1 MSSNLFSGSA
11 TSTAKT
17 TGVVPGN
24 EPALRN
30 EGDIK
35 RIWYLSQIYDPDIHP
50 VSDMAKYIIP
60 LEGELVVD
68 VDDNRFLIVK
78 HVDKY
83 NTWKSTFEN
92 YFLLPEKDVSD
103 YDLFPQHEYGF
114 LQGELALAIDFSTRP
129 AVARVDANAVAPN
142 AAYAMLY
149 KGAIISEKGEII
161 SATYA
166 NMDLVNN
173 QIGVSPVVYD
183 NLENNVVM
191 GCNSFSVTQNEAAL
205 PNGTRCTL
213 VYYDQAG
220 RPIPP
225 TYPVVVQHCA
235 YLRDHQLDKKYIT
248 SIELLAPW
256 FTNSTKPNTLFIPVN
271 LPLSAVEFRALVHY
285 SDGTTSEQ
293 PVNSF
298 NGDNG
303 FRLDGINQYK
313 PTTPGQIS
321 DAVVLTYFFSESEQ
335 ASIAQP
341 GAPRHMSNLYEIVA
355 TPAQGAYSPRIYTY
369 PYWDSA
375 AGYKLKHWLTDLDRK
390 YCRDVTDKVTLNETS
405 PVFQGQLFGQEQ
417 PMVFNLNMRDVS
429 AIYEP
434 WAFIQYSTITLFNPP
449 SAPGRKWNVR
459 HDYNAPG
466 FPNMVVEFW
475 QQVGGGNPGRFAT
488 VTTIDEFLDAGY
500 WAFAPMYDVRTEVK
514 APTPTHFDLVRE
526 DGTFTSGIPVAA
538 FNQLPISS
546 IALSTG
552 TTLYIRWVL
561 RESDGNELQLGVSA
575 AICNEITAPTT

>member
-1 MSSNLFSGSA
+1 MSQFDGQALSPSSA
-11 TSTAKT
+11 AI
-17 TGVVPGN
+17 VPAN
-24 EPALRN
+24 EINVRN
-30 EGDIK
+30 DGDRK
-35 RIWYLSQIYDPDIHP
+35 RVLYLDQIYDPDIHP
-50 VSDMAKYIIP
+50 VEDMAKYVIP
-60 LEGELVVD
+60 LEREIVINEEGHQLLVVT
-68 VDDNRFLIVK
+68 

-83 NTWKSTFEN
+83 NTWKSTFAD
-92 YFLLPEKDVSD
+92 YFLIAEKDSSD
-103 YDLFPQHEYGF
+103 YNLFPQHEYGF
-114 LQGELALAIDFSTRP
+114 LQGELALMIDFSVRP

-149 KGAIISEKGEII
+149 KGSIIGEKGEII
-161 SATYA
+161 SATYS
-166 NMDLVNN
+166 NQDLVNN

-183 NLENNVVM
+183 NLQNNVVM

-205 PNGTRCTL
+205 PNGTRCML
-213 VYYDQAG
+213 VFYDQAG
-220 RPIPP
+220 NPIPP
-225 TYPVVVQHCA
+225 AYPVVVQHCA
-235 YLRDHQLDKKYIT
+235 YLRDHQLDVRYIT

-256 FTNSTKPNTLFIPVN
+256 FTNSTKPNTMFIPVN
-271 LPLSAVEFRALVHY
+271 LPLSSVEFRALVRY
-285 SDGTTSEQ
+285 SDGTTLEQ

-321 DAVVLTYFFSESEQ
+321 DAVVLSYFFSEGEQ

-341 GAPRHMSNLYEIVA
+341 GAPRHMSNVYEIVA
-355 TPAQGAYSPRIYTY
+355 VPAQGAYSPRIYTY
-369 PYWDSA
+369 PYWDNA
-375 AGYKLKHWLTDLDRK
+375 VGYKLQHWLTDLDRK
-390 YCRDVTDKVTLNETS
+390 YCRNVTDKVTLNETS
-405 PVFQGQLFGQEQ
+405 PVFQGKLYGQEQ

-434 WAFIQYSTITLFNPP
+434 WAFIQYTTITLFNPP
-449 SAPGRKWNVR
+449 SAVGRKWNVR
-459 HDYNAPG
+459 HDYNSPG

-475 QQVGGGNPGRFAT
+475 TQVGGGNPGRFAGYST
-488 VTTIDEFLDAGY
+488 VDEFLEAGY
-500 WAFAPMYDVRTEVK
+500 WAFDPMYDPRTEVK

-526 DGTFTSGIPVAA
+526 DGTFTSAIPIAA

-561 RESDGNELQLGVSA
+561 RDDDGNELQLGVSA
-575 AICNEITAPTT
+575 AICNEIAAPTS